1 MSSRFVNIDR
11 ETPMLLPPDLRDWV
25 QEDDLA
31 HFLVDALSL
40 LDFSG
45 ATVNV
50 RGTGSEQ
57 YPPGMMLSL
66 LIYCYAHGIFSSR
79 QIERATDQHLSVRY
93 LAANTHPD
101 HDTIAKF
108 RRDNGP
114 LVRSAFVQ
122 LLQLAR
128 AAGLLQLGAVALDGT
143 KLQANAAKHK
153 TRTAQR
159 LQEEL
164 AALEVQVNE
173 LLQRAQQADQTDAAA
188 RQLPRELA
196 QAQARRTRLLQAKA
210 QLEQQAKARQEQR
223 EVQRQQRPPGDRRP
237 PPGSPEPCSR
247 DTINPTDP
255 DSTLTRARFTC
266 IQGYNAQVAISAQ
279 ATGLIVATDVVR
291 DANDLQQLQPMS
303 QQIHHNVGSVTH
315 LLVDT
320 GYENTRQIRA
330 VEQQHGVRVFFA
342 RQPFTIPKTPATPK
356 AGGARRAKLSGS
368 NCGNASRHLGAKNC
382 IGCAA
387 ALSNRPLASS
397 STPWALCA
405 LACADS
411 PRSNWNGNWFVSP
424 STAGASHA
432 SSFESSNR
440 LAEHPAQ
447 ASQH

>member
-31 HFLVDALSL
+31 HFLVDAVAL

-45 ATVNV
+45 AAVNG
-50 RGTGSEQ
+50 RGTGSAQ
-57 YPPGMMLSL
+57 YPPAMMLGL

-79 QIERATDQHLSVRY
+79 QIERATYQHLSVRY

-159 LQEEL
+159 FEAEL
-164 AALEVQVNE
+164 AALEIQVTE
-173 LLQRAQQADQTDAAA
+173 LLQRAQHADQNDAGAD
-188 RQLPRELA
+188 QLPRELA
-196 QAQARRTRLLQAKA
+196 QAQARRARLLQAKA
-210 QLEQQAKARQEQR
+210 QLEQQARARQEQHEAHR
-223 EVQRQQRPPGDRRP
+223 RHQPPGDWRS
-237 PPGSPEPCSR
+237 PPGAAPR
-247 DTINPTDP
+247 RGDTINPTDP
-255 DSTLTRARFTC
+255 DSTLTRARAASC
-266 IQGYNAQVAISAQ
+266 IQGDNAQVAVSAQ
-279 ATGLIVATDVVR
+279 GPSLIVAADVVR

-303 QQIHHNVGSVTH
+303 QQIHHNVGPVAQ

-320 GYENTRQIRA
+320 GYENTRQILA
-330 VEQQHGVRVFFA
+330 VEQQHGLQVLCPPAAIHNTKDPVQAKSRWGRTRKII
-342 RQPFTIPKTPATPK
+342 RQQLRERLATPWGQK
-356 AGGARRAKLSGS
+356 LYRLRRCTVEPAIGIIKHTLGFVRFSLRGLPKVKLEWHLVCLAF
-368 NCGNASRHLGAKNC
+368 NCR
-382 IGCAA
+382 
-387 ALSNRPLASS
+387 
-397 STPWALCA
+397 
-405 LACADS
+405 
-411 PRSNWNGNWFVSP
+411 
-424 STAGASHA
+424 
-432 SSFESSNR
+432 R
-440 LAEHPAQ
+440 LARHQP
-447 ASQH
+447 